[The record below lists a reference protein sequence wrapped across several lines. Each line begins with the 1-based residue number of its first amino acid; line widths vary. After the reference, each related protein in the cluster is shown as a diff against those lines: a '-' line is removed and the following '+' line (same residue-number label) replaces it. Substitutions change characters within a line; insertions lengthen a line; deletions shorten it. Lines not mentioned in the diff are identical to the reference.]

1 MFLTWSFV
9 CFGSHVN
16 LEFTSQLI
24 AHPETDTLPLHPSK
38 TCVHLPRLL
47 EKASRGFLLVRSSK
61 LYIRVGRPASS
72 IRTKIGLRLF
82 TTIGR
87 LRTVYQT
94 TAQGSPAMALLVG
107 LVTPADETSPTVE
120 AFKDEGNRIGWPAGT
135 VQVYDITEVQDA
147 HDDVQTNGG
156 VLVAAGEMTACALQE
171 KSPAT
176 EAKPI
181 PIIVAYAGAVP
192 DNADTNMMGLIG
204 DCVTVATSHLG
215 LLKKAKLAVTVMYDP
230 GAHNKVTQKVLKA
243 LTNVTPLPIRPVDMQ
258 NITAAHLNTPV

>member
-1 MFLTWSFV
+1 
-9 CFGSHVN
+9 
-16 LEFTSQLI
+16 
-24 AHPETDTLPLHPSK
+24 
-38 TCVHLPRLL
+38 
-47 EKASRGFLLVRSSK
+47 
-61 LYIRVGRPASS
+61 
-72 IRTKIGLRLF
+72 
-82 TTIGR
+82 
-87 LRTVYQT
+87 
-94 TAQGSPAMALLVG
+94 
-107 LVTPADETSPTVE
+107 VE

-258 NITAAHLNTPV
+258 NITAAHLATQLNTPGFMLIPNAVYFEYASVISDAIDSAGAVTTAYYPEVEYWRHHQNKGKANLFGFNVPLTYRLAATWADNFLSGYWNLDTIKSMRKRFAQAIPDPYELWIP